1 MAVMTSAIGTSLL
14 HRRLADSLHVE
25 ALLLADEARA
35 YFDEM
40 GRRERHALVPANRV
54 AFSCESL
61 KVTTRLMHVIAWLL
75 TRRAVDAGEIGV
87 AEALAPARRLGPAPD
102 TDEAV
107 LASMPEQ
114 AAAIMRSSIEL
125 YRRVARL
132 DTALDEPEPVDPGP
146 ARSMLERLSRAF

>member
-1 MAVMTSAIGTSLL
+1 MTSAIGTSLI

-25 ALLLADEARA
+25 AMLLADEARA
-35 YFDEM
+35 YFDEL
-40 GRRERHALVPANRV
+40 GRSERDTLAPANRV

-75 TRRAVDAGEIGV
+75 TRRAVDTGEIG
-87 AEALAPARRLGPAPD
+87 AQEGLAPARRLGVAPE
-102 TDEAV
+102 TDEDV
-107 LASMPEQ
+107 LESMPDQ
-114 AAAIMRSSIEL
+114 ASAIMRSSIDL

-146 ARSMLERLSRAF
+146 ARSMLDRLSRAF